1 MAIGN
6 MSIGYGL
13 VGDYFRD
20 ESNSSLTSPARDRPR
35 DIGYIVGGVVIAF
48 AGLASLIK
56 VAVRNNSERLEDLET
71 VNLSGQS
78 RT

>member
-1 MAIGN
+1 
-6 MSIGYGL
+6 
-13 VGDYFRD
+13 
-20 ESNSSLTSPARDRPR
+20 LTSPARDRPR